1 MQPDDTQHTAP
12 VPLTTVAQAG
22 RVRAAASVMMAVS
35 IGMLPV
41 FMVGG
46 LTPLIRLDFTL
57 GEAEIGLVVGIFFLS
72 SASGSFYAGR
82 RAGLADTDTLR
93 TALAVLGVLAVLAA
107 VLANSWW
114 HLALWSLTSG
124 FVNGLLQPAANLL
137 LLARFDR
144 GLLGRAIGFK
154 QAAVPFASATVGL
167 AIPVI
172 GLTLG
177 WRIAF
182 ALIPVLCIVM
192 LVISPPRG
200 DTASGTRP
208 VAAVASGAGTTRAL
222 VLFALGGGLGAGS
235 GLTATSFYIVTALER
250 GIEKGVSGLLL
261 ASTSLTNMTTLILAG
276 IIADRWPK
284 VISPRVIAGMLAMGA
299 VGYGVVAT
307 SDSIVGLGVGAAI
320 AMGLGWGWHSLF
332 HLNVASGAFGG
343 VGRATG
349 IAMSGIF
356 GGGLVLPVVYGAIAG
371 RAGHS
376 VGWMFLSGCVAS
388 ASLLF
393 LIAGRSASI
402 SASKVST
409 PD

>member
-1 MQPDDTQHTAP
+1 MQPDQPELATSGR
-12 VPLTTVAQAG
+12 LTVASSPAG
-22 RVRAAASVMMAVS
+22 RTRAAASVMMAVS

-46 LTPLIRLDFTL
+46 LTPLIRADFNLD
-57 GEAEIGLVVGIFFLS
+57 ESAIGLIVGTFFFS
-72 SASGSFYAGR
+72 SASGSFVAGR
-82 RAGLADTDTLR
+82 RAGLVDADTLR
-93 TALAVLGVLAVLAA
+93 YALAVLGVFALLAA

-167 AIPVI
+167 SIPVI

-177 WRIAF
+177 WRISLG
-182 ALIPVLCIVM
+182 LIPVLCIAM
-192 LVISPPRG
+192 LMIAPRR
-200 DTASGTRP
+200 DSGTREARP
-208 VAAVASGAGTTRAL
+208 VTAVASEAGTTRAL
-222 VLFALGGGLGAGS
+222 FLFALGGGLGAGS

-250 GIEKGVSGLLL
+250 GIEKGTSGLLL

-276 IIADRWPK
+276 FIADRWPK
-284 VISPRVIAGMLAMGA
+284 VVSPRVIAGMLAMGS
-299 VGYGVVAT
+299 VGYSIVAT
-307 SDSIVGLGVGAAI
+307 SDSILGLGLGAAI

-356 GGGLVLPVVYGAIAG
+356 GGGLVLPVIYGAIAG
-371 RAGHS
+371 RAGHA
-376 VGWMFLSGCVAS
+376 VGWMFLAGCVAF

-393 LIAGRSASI
+393 FFAGR
-402 SASKVST
+402 KR
-409 PD
+409 